1 MVAAA
6 RATACPAVVLILG
19 GGDRSFRVSAL
30 LQRAKDPSALIVLG
44 HGAGAPMTHPFMQ
57 DLSQALA
64 RHGLS
69 VLRFNF
75 AYAEAGRRRPDP
87 PSRLLAVAE
96 AALERGFAEADG
108 LPLFGGGKSMGGRM
122 ISTLLAGEPSRRAGP
137 AGVSSLPVTGLV
149 FFGFP
154 LHPPGRPGVER
165 ADHLARVR
173 CPMLFHQG
181 DRDRLAKLE
190 LVRAV
195 TQELGDR
202 AELRVVDGAD
212 HSFNLPKRARRP
224 VAEVLDELAR
234 ATALWA
240 GRAGAQ

>member
-1 MVAAA
+1 M
-6 RATACPAVVLILG
+6 TLG
-19 GGDRSFRVSAL
+19 GGARSFRVSSL
-30 LQRAKDPSALIVLG
+30 LQRANNPLGLIVLG

-57 DLSQALA
+57 GISRALA
-64 RHGLS
+64 LHGLS
-69 VLRFNF
+69 TLRFNF

-96 AALERGFAEADG
+96 AALERGFAEAGG
-108 LPLFGGGKSMGGRM
+108 LPLFAGGKSMGGRM
-122 ISTLLAGEPSRRAGP
+122 ISTLLAGEASRRADATRP
-137 AGVSSLPVTGLV
+137 SAIPVTGLV

-165 ADHLARVR
+165 ADHLARVS

-181 DRDRLAKLE
+181 TRDRLAKLE
-190 LVRAV
+190 LVRSVAR
-195 TQELGDR
+195 ELGDR

-212 HSFNLPKRARRP
+212 HSFNLPKRAGKS
-224 VAEVLDELAR
+224 VAEVVDELAQ

-240 GRAGAQ
+240 GREGAQ